1 MKNFADYSQLMCEVL
16 SSIDS
21 SKIDE
26 VHQLLKWTKRDL
38 YLFGNGGSAA
48 IANHWVCDFS
58 KGGFEDTGRRSKAT
72 SLSSNMPL
80 ITAIANDIG
89 YEYIFARQLEY
100 MNPKY
105 HDVAIAIS
113 SSGNSKNIVLGI
125 MKARDL
131 GMTTVAITG
140 FTGGVAATLADI
152 SIHIPSSNYGIV
164 EDISMMILHSL
175 SQRLRLE
182 YAKDPNK
189 LKL

>member
-1 MKNFADYSQLMCEVL
+1 MKSFGEYSQQL
-16 SSIDS
+16 SSTLSLVDA
-21 SKIDE
+21 SKVDE
-26 VHQLLKWTKRDL
+26 VYQLLKWTKRDI

-58 KGGFEDTGRRSKAT
+58 KGGYEDTGRRSKAI
-72 SLSSNMPL
+72 SLSANMPL

-89 YEYIFARQLEY
+89 YEYIFSKQLEY
-100 MNPKY
+100 LNPKY
-105 HDVAIAIS
+105 HDIAIAIS

-125 MKARDL
+125 TKAKAL
-131 GMTTVAITG
+131 GVTTVAITG
-140 FTGGVAATLADI
+140 FAGGVAATLADI

-175 SQRLRLE
+175 SQELRTQ

-189 LKL
+189 LRL